1 KLGGRKVGTTGKGIG
16 PCYSDKASRRGVRV
30 GEILDEALFER
41 KLRTLDASYRAR
53 FGELEYN
60 VEDEIALFKV
70 CFSLFEFENGEWGLT
85 EDRNSARSSS
95 PTSSTSLP
103 SCKSTRTP
111 PTLWLRVPT
120 RSCST

>member
-1 KLGGRKVGTTGKGIG
+1 MDGLEEAKLGGRKVGTTGKGIG

-30 GEILDEALFER
+30 GEILDEVLFER

-70 CFSLFEFENGEWGLT
+70 CFPLLGFGNEGLT
-85 EDRNSARSSS
+85 EDRNSARS
-95 PTSSTSLP
+95 
-103 SCKSTRTP
+103 
-111 PTLWLRVPT
+111 
-120 RSCST
+120 